1 MKEGKGARGE
11 AAGEE
16 TVGALD
22 ASAVA
27 VALGA
32 WIEGIQPGDYIG
44 LQAYLPPGGEE
55 LRIVQAAL
63 RDWTRLAVTAGY
75 GPRFLHSTGQLHKG
89 GPGSCRFLQLV
100 SEPHEKVPVP
110 ESDYDFASLI
120 RAQADGDRQA
130 LEQRGRKVL
139 RLQLGSDPRRGL
151 ERLGEA
157 LGTGARYA
165 GEGEETLPPEPVR

>member
-1 MKEGKGARGE
+1 
-11 AAGEE
+11 
-16 TVGALD
+16 
-22 ASAVA
+22 
-27 VALGA
+27 
-32 WIEGIQPGDYIG
+32 
-44 LQAYLPPGGEE
+44 
-55 LRIVQAAL
+55 
-63 RDWTRLAVTAGY
+63 
-75 GPRFLHSTGQLHKG
+75 
-89 GPGSCRFLQLV
+89 V

-165 GEGEETLPPEPVR
+165 GDGEETLPPEPAR